1 MSPQRRGGLTD
12 GRVADQ
18 GPRLSGVPR
27 PGAAERKA
35 EALRAA
41 ARSRHA
47 DALARA
53 DKGLRQIIKIGGE
66 VNFRAVARAG
76 SVSLNFLYEQRD
88 LRTRIEHL
96 RAQQR
101 STPASRQRPGQ
112 PDPSASSNVV
122 RALAAQLKEERAHHL
137 QQVRDLEERLA
148 AAHAEIL
155 RLTRAL
161 ASRPGTDHP

>member
-1 MSPQRRGGLTD
+1 MSPQRRSSAD
-12 GRVADQ
+12 GRVPVQ
-18 GPRLSGVPR
+18 GRQQAGAPR

-53 DKGLRQIIKIGGE
+53 EKGLRQVIKSGGE

-76 SVSLNFLYEQRD
+76 SVSLNFLYEQPD
-88 LRTRIEHL
+88 LRKRIEHL

-101 STPASRQRPGQ
+101 AAPASRKHPDQL
-112 PDPSASSNVV
+112 DPSNPNNVV
-122 RALAAQLKEERAHHL
+122 RALAGQLKEERARHL

-155 RLTRAL
+155 RLTRTL
-161 ASRPGTDHP
+161 ASSQRGRH